1 MLGERNTNLKPLG
14 CVLNVEGDCPL
25 CRAGLKSSVFAT
37 GRDLRTGQA
46 FGINLP
52 VSVWNRLV
60 ELQKEHEPF
69 GTELCLVR
77 REDENDAT
85 PTFEIETQG
94 LN

>member
-1 MLGERNTNLKPLG
+1 
-14 CVLNVEGDCPL
+14 
-25 CRAGLKSSVFAT
+25 
-37 GRDLRTGQA
+37 
-46 FGINLP
+46 
-52 VSVWNRLV
+52 LV